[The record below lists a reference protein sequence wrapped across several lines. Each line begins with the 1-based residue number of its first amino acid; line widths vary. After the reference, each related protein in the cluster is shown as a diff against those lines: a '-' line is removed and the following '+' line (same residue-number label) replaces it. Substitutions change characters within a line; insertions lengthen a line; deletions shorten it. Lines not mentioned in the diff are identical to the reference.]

1 MLCSAAN
8 AVVALHGCILHSYGC
23 QQLPHLL
30 RCERRVGKSSNP
42 RLMLQDTCNLLVIMS
57 SSNLSHALVHKL
69 DQ

>member
-1 MLCSAAN
+1 M
-8 AVVALHGCILHSYGC
+8 VALHSYGC

-42 RLMLQDTCNLLVIMS
+42 RLMLQDTCNLLVMS